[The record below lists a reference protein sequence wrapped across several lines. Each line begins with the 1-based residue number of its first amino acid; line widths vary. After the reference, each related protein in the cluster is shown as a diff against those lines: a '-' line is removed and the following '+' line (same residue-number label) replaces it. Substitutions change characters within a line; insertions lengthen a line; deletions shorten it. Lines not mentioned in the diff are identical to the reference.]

1 MYHPSSLSVYA
12 TEFKVVAKQMLPG
25 DGELEALV
33 TLKLWHLNIDS
44 KFAQICFYVN
54 TSLRQDD
61 NTVPAEGI
69 RKLPPSQQQHYPHPA
84 HEHVPQAR
92 TLTELPK

>member
-33 TLKLWHLNIDS
+33 TLKL
-44 KFAQICFYVN
+44 
-54 TSLRQDD
+54 
-61 NTVPAEGI
+61 
-69 RKLPPSQQQHYPHPA
+69 
-84 HEHVPQAR
+84 
-92 TLTELPK
+92 